1 MEKKLILFIHGLGG
15 SAEGTWKQFPKLL
28 RDDADLVSQYE
39 VKTFE
44 YPTAIVGSKP
54 SLATCATI
62 LKTEIEN
69 RHGSYSDIAL
79 IAHSQGGLLARY
91 YIAERINSKQP
102 LPVKRLLT
110 FATPHQ
116 GSGLATLLKWAPFT
130 SQQTEDLD
138 PNSEFMRALGI
149 AWGQAK
155 ADTHVLTKYVV
166 AAGDAIV
173 GQVSAIGSW
182 SPGYEV
188 VGGDGHLAIVKPETA
203 DHTSFLIA
211 KKFLLEDGLQ
221 PGGVEADYTAPLLS
235 LPFVP
240 REDPEALSRFTFS
253 TRALPFIGREA
264 EERILT
270 DFLEGS
276 DQMFRWMVMHGS
288 GGVGKSRLALE
299 LCLAVRNE
307 WHAGFLQDE
316 EADPVW
322 GKWQPLMPTLIVI
335 DPAARDTVR
344 TGKVLRAL
352 AGRGPAYGTARLAAP
367 VRVLLVERISEGVW
381 LEKILEGDETK
392 KKQLELAR
400 APNLP
405 LTTINDPW
413 PIFEFVLKQIG
424 KPLPDKAKTL
434 ATLAEIDS
442 ERRPLFAY
450 FQADLIARGVDIRH
464 VDAAGLLDQVIKHG
478 RESYWKPAGALPKD
492 ERLLAIATMAGGLP
506 VSAVKGVKD
515 ELLPSWDIDHHPKV
529 FLAMT
534 GRKSGQA
541 IAPLAPDIVGEHF
554 ALACLKQDE
563 LSDEDRAR
571 FCDLAWR
578 LSPLG
583 MAQFMLRAHH
593 DLPAHP
599 MLHWVRKSPASEGG
613 SQRQEPPLWEQ
624 WARGAHNL
632 MNEFLSSNPVAAQA
646 LLKDMRGV
654 ADKREEASLWEWWA
668 SAAFKLTND
677 LGPCE
682 PVAARA
688 LLDDM
693 RDVAASRDEAL
704 LWKQWA
710 IAAHNLI
717 LDLRSRD
724 PVAARALL
732 DDMRGVAAT
741 RDEAALW
748 DLWVKAA
755 AATLSVDLQ
764 SRDPVAA
771 RTLLDDMHD
780 VAAAR
785 DEALLWEPW
794 AIAAHNMIL
803 DLRSRDRVAALAL
816 LNDMCGVAAA
826 RDEAALWDLWV
837 KAAAATLQSPDVAA
851 ACALL
856 DDMRGVAAARDE
868 TFLWEPWTK
877 AAFSLTDA
885 LRSHDAVAARTLLDK
900 MRDVA
905 DTHDETALWEWW
917 AKAAVNLTIGA
928 LANDPKSRDP
938 VAERALLDH
947 MRDVAKARDKSLLWE
962 MWAMAALN
970 LTYDLLSRD
979 PVAAQA
985 LLDDMRDVAVTRDN
999 SALWEQWTKAA
1010 YNLVSDLRSR
1020 DAVAARTL
1028 LDDMGGVADARNEAQ
1043 LWEWWARASTTLIL
1057 DLGSRDPAASR
1068 ALVDDMLKAVAKHPG
1083 DDGGWQPKIRDL
1095 VFHAAST
1102 LTEDFARRDPGAAR
1116 AFCADVLGL
1125 PEEMLQK
1132 MRLGD

>member
-138 PNSEFMRALGI
+138 PNSEFMRALGV

-182 SPGYEV
+182 NPGYEV

-211 KKFLLEDGLQ
+211 KKFLLEDSLQ

-235 LPFVP
+235 LPFLP
-240 REDPEALSRFTFS
+240 CEDPEALSRFTFS
-253 TRALPFIGREA
+253 ARALPFIGREA

-270 DFLEGS
+270 DFLDGS

-335 DPAARDTVR
+335 DPAGRDTVR

-367 VRVLLVERISEGVW
+367 VRVLLVERTSEGEW
-381 LEKILEGDETK
+381 FKKILAGDETK

-434 ATLAEIDS
+434 AALAEINS

-450 FQADLIARGVDIRH
+450 FLADLIARGVDIRD

-478 RESYWKPAGALPKD
+478 RELYWEPAGALPKD

-506 VSAVKGVKD
+506 VSAVKGLKD

-534 GRKSGQA
+534 GRKSGQD

-554 ALACLKQDE
+554 ALACLKQEE

-571 FCDLAWR
+571 FCDLAWQ
-578 LSPLG
+578 LNPLG
-583 MAQFMLRAHH
+583 MAQFMLRAHR
-593 DLPAHP
+593 DLPAHT
-599 MLHWVRKSPASEGG
+599 MLNWVRKSPTSVGESQLFWSWAAVDLVFDLRSRDPDATRALLDKMRELAEARNEAVLWETWALATATKFGGDLGSLLRNSILAGPLQENSSAKKNFFHENLLVTGDPVTALALLDKIRDVAAARDEDALWKTWTYAALGLMDELASSDPIAAWALLEDILGVTAAKHDG
-613 SQRQEPPLWEQ
+613 DFMWQPMVMNIANAAAPTWLNKMRDVAAVRGEAPLWEQWAKAAYHLVLKLRSLDLVAARALLDDMRSVADQRKEAPLWAHWSKAAFNLMVELRSPDPDAARALLDEMRSVADQRQEPPLWEQ
-624 WARGAHNL
+624 WSRGAHNL
-632 MNEFLSSNPVAAQA
+632 MNDLLSSNPVAAQD
-646 LLKDMRGV
+646 LLNDMRGV
-654 ADKREEASLWEWWA
+654 ADKRKEASLWEWWA
-668 SAAFKLTND
+668 SAAFKLTSD
-677 LGPCE
+677 LGPCD

-710 IAAHNLI
+710 IAAHNMI

-724 PVAARALL
+724 PVAAR
-732 DDMRGVAAT
+732 
-741 RDEAALW
+741 
-748 DLWVKAA
+748 
-755 AATLSVDLQ
+755 
-764 SRDPVAA
+764 
-771 RTLLDDMHD
+771 
-780 VAAAR
+780 
-785 DEALLWEPW
+785 
-794 AIAAHNMIL
+794 
-803 DLRSRDRVAALAL
+803 
-816 LNDMCGVAAA
+816 
-826 RDEAALWDLWV
+826 
-837 KAAAATLQSPDVAA
+837 SP
-851 ACALL
+851 
-856 DDMRGVAAARDE
+856 
-868 TFLWEPWTK
+868 
-877 AAFSLTDA
+877 
-885 LRSHDAVAARTLLDK
+885 
-900 MRDVA
+900 
-905 DTHDETALWEWW
+905 
-917 AKAAVNLTIGA
+917 
-928 LANDPKSRDP
+928 
-938 VAERALLDH
+938 AERH
-947 MRDVAKARDKSLLWE
+947 ARC
-962 MWAMAALN
+962 
-970 LTYDLLSRD
+970 
-979 PVAAQA
+979 
-985 LLDDMRDVAVTRDN
+985 
-999 SALWEQWTKAA
+999 
-1010 YNLVSDLRSR
+1010 
-1020 DAVAARTL
+1020 
-1028 LDDMGGVADARNEAQ
+1028 GC
-1043 LWEWWARASTTLIL
+1043 
-1057 DLGSRDPAASR
+1057 
-1068 ALVDDMLKAVAKHPG
+1068 
-1083 DDGGWQPKIRDL
+1083 
-1095 VFHAAST
+1095 HA
-1102 LTEDFARRDPGAAR
+1102 
-1116 AFCADVLGL
+1116 
-1125 PEEMLQK
+1125 
-1132 MRLGD
+1132 